1 MLRRL
6 KRPRS
11 TLNELTPEHE
21 SQGEGSWQADHGLG
35 VGIGIGIGM
44 NSKRVR
50 WDSPSDL
57 QDEHD
62 SSNSDSSGLT
72 KVAS

>member
-21 SQGEGSWQADHGLG
+21 SQGEGSQADHGLG